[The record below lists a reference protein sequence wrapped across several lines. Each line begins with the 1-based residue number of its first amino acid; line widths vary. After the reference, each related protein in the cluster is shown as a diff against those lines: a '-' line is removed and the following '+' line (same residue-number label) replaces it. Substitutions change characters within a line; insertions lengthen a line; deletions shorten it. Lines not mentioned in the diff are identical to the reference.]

1 MFARFLLS
9 GLALLALLALLL
21 KSLLLFWS
29 PASFAV
35 LTTTQQLEA
44 LLWGFRF
51 DLAAAALLWAPVAL
65 LCWLAVRLGLRRL
78 SWLWWWVPAMVLA
91 GLQVADLMYFA
102 NSGRHI
108 GYELGEVTREA
119 GSLLTTALKQY
130 PLLMVATLAGALASA
145 LLCRRQLRLPAR
157 MTLAKTELPL
167 LLTFAIA
174 VLCVRGSLTDLPMKP
189 DRAYAIGN
197 PQQALLALNPVYA
210 MLVSSSSADETGGGT
225 PLYQQL
231 PPPAAQQLATLAQ
244 LDGHAPYQPP
254 QRKMNVILMLLE
266 SWPAELMQSYNPA
279 APHVTPHLD
288 ALHREGLRTDGLIA
302 GGRRTVEGFF
312 TALCSYQNPLE
323 AGIPNTPLQDQHY
336 ECLPKLLSDAGWSTA
351 VFQGMHKGETGQ
363 LAQLLGTQASYGKLE
378 MPAAEVEQNSWGYQD
393 PDLYRFI
400 LSKARAESR
409 PFFYMV
415 NNTTTHD
422 DQLPPGEPWLFGDQ
436 SSNERQM
443 SVLHYAD
450 KALGRFIEEF
460 KQANLGPTLFVI
472 TADHTAGER
481 SGHMGRYWIPFLM
494 FATDGSIA
502 PRHQPG
508 IGAQQDIAPTILDL
522 LGGKAPWFTGHSLL
536 SEAPRGGIYAA
547 SGTIGRVYGE
557 QIVEYPMREP
567 DKLTCFN
574 WKADLQLHRPQPC
587 DDAAA
592 RERDFSW
599 ATTWYQQSLL
609 FDGKSR
615 AYGQLAPASLLSP
628 QLAGQSAPATA
639 TTAGVEPR
647 SKADHAKS

>member
-29 PASFAV
+29 PANFAV
-35 LTTTQQLEA
+35 LTAGQQLEA

-51 DLAAAALLWAPVAL
+51 DLAAAALLWAPFSL
-65 LCWLAVRLGLRRL
+65 LCWLTVRLGLRRL

-91 GLQVADLMYFA
+91 GMQIADLMYFD

-108 GYELGEVTREA
+108 SYELGEVTREA

-130 PLLMVATLAGALASA
+130 PLLMVSLLGGMVASA
-145 LLCRRQLRLPAR
+145 WGCRRQLHLPAR
-157 MTLAKTELPL
+157 MTVAKTELPL
-167 LLTFAIA
+167 LLTLAIA

-210 MLVSSSSADETGGGT
+210 MLVSTTSSDHTGGGT
-225 PLYQQL
+225 PLYRQL
-231 PPPAAQQLATLAQ
+231 PQPTTHQLQALLA
-244 LDGHAPYQPP
+244 DHAPYQPP
-254 QRKMNVILMLLE
+254 RRQMNVILMLLE

-279 APHVTPHLD
+279 VPVTTPYLD

-312 TALCSYQNPLE
+312 SALCSYQNPLE

-363 LAQLLGTQASYGKLE
+363 LGQLLGAQASYGKLE

-400 LSKARAESR
+400 LRKAREESR
-409 PFFYMV
+409 PFFYIV

-422 DQLPPGEPWLFGDQ
+422 DQLPPGEPWLFGDK

-450 KALGRFIEEF
+450 KALGRFIEEY
-460 KQANLGPTLFVI
+460 KKADIGPTLFVI
-472 TADHTAGER
+472 TADHTAGDR

-494 FATDGSIA
+494 FATDGSVA
-502 PRHQPG
+502 PNHQPG

-536 SEAPRGGIYAA
+536 SKPPQGGIYAA
-547 SGTIGRVYGE
+547 SGTLGRVYGE
-557 QIVEYPMREP
+557 QIVEYPLREP

-574 WKADLQLHRPQPC
+574 WKADLQLHHPQPC
-587 DDAAA
+587 GEEAA

-615 AYGQLAPASLLSP
+615 DYGQLAPASLLAP
-628 QLAGQSAPATA
+628 QLAEQRVQAAE
-639 TTAGVEPR
+639 TTAVAEHHYD
-647 SKADHAKS
+647 ADNAKS

>member
-51 DLAAAALLWAPVAL
+51 DLAAAALLWAPAAL

-78 SWLWWWVPAMVLA
+78 SWLWWWVPALVLA

-102 NSGRHI
+102 NAGRHI

-119 GSLLTTALKQY
+119 GSLFTTALKQY
-130 PLLMVATLAGALASA
+130 PLLMITTLAGALASA

-157 MTLAKTELPL
+157 MTIAKTELPL
-167 LLTFAIA
+167 LLTLAVA

-197 PQQALLALNPVYA
+197 SQQALLALNPVYA
-210 MLVSSSSADETGGGT
+210 MLVSTASADQTGGGT
-225 PLYQQL
+225 PLYHQL
-231 PPPAAQQLATLAQ
+231 PQPTEPQLALLTH
-244 LDGHAPYQPP
+244 LDGRTPYQPP
-254 QRKMNVILMLLE
+254 QRKMNIILMLLE

-279 APHVTPHLD
+279 APIVTPHLD

-312 TALCSYQNPLE
+312 STLCSYQNPLE

-336 ECLPKLLSDAGWSTA
+336 ECLPRLLSDAGWSTA
-351 VFQGMHKGETGQ
+351 IFQGMHNGETGQ

-378 MPAAEVEQNSWGYQD
+378 MPPPQVEQNNWGYQD

-400 LSKARAESR
+400 LSKAREESL

-436 SSNERQM
+436 SNNERQM

-450 KALGRFIEEF
+450 KALGRFIEEY
-460 KQANLGPTLFVI
+460 KQADLGPTLFVI

-502 PRHQPG
+502 PYYQPG
-508 IGAQQDIAPTILDL
+508 IGAQQDIAPTILDV
-522 LGGKAPWFTGHSLL
+522 LGGKALWFTGHSLR
-536 SEAPRGGIYAA
+536 SEPPRGGIYTA
-547 SGTIGRVYGE
+547 SGSIGRVYGE
-557 QIVEYPMREP
+557 QIVEYPMQDP
-567 DKLTCFN
+567 DKVTCFN
-574 WKADLQLHRPQPC
+574 WRKDLLLRSPQPC
-587 DDAAA
+587 DEQAY
-592 RERDFSW
+592 RERDLSW
-599 ATTWYQQSLL
+599 ATIWYQQTLL
-609 FDGKSR
+609 FAGKSR
-615 AYGQLAPASLLSP
+615 EYGLLSPQSQLSP
-628 QLAGQSAPATA
+628 QLAGQSAPAA
-639 TTAGVEPR
+639 DTTAVAEHH
-647 SKADHAKS
+647 SKADNAKS

>member
-29 PASFAV
+29 PANFAV
-35 LTTTQQLEA
+35 LTTDQQLEA

-51 DLAAAALLWAPVAL
+51 DLAAAALLWAPFAL

-78 SWLWWWVPAMVLA
+78 SWLWWWVPAIVLA
-91 GLQVADLMYFA
+91 GMQIADLMYFA
-102 NSGRHI
+102 NAGRHI

-119 GSLLTTALKQY
+119 GSLLSTALKQY
-130 PLLMVATLAGALASA
+130 PLLMVALLGSMVASA
-145 LLCRRQLRLPAR
+145 WLCRRQLRLPAR
-157 MTLAKTELPL
+157 MTVVKTELPL
-167 LLTFAIA
+167 LLTLAIA

-210 MLVSSSSADETGGGT
+210 MLVSTASADPTGGGT

-231 PPPAAQQLATLAQ
+231 PQPAAQQLELLAH
-244 LDGHAPYQPP
+244 LDGHALYQPP

-266 SWPAELMQSYNPA
+266 SWPAELMHSYNPA
-279 APHVTPHLD
+279 ALVVTPNLD

-312 TALCSYQNPLE
+312 SALCSYQNPLE

-400 LSKARAESR
+400 LSKAREESR

-450 KALGRFIEEF
+450 KALGRFIEEY
-460 KQANLGPTLFVI
+460 KQADIGPTLFVI
-472 TADHTAGER
+472 TADHTAGDR
-481 SGHMGRYWIPFLM
+481 SGHMGRYWIPFLL
-494 FATDGSIA
+494 FATDGSVT
-502 PRHQPG
+502 PHHQPG

-536 SEAPRGGIYAA
+536 SEPPRGGIYAA
-547 SGTIGRVYGE
+547 SGTLGRVYGE

-567 DKLTCFN
+567 GKVICFN
-574 WKADLQLHRPQPC
+574 WKTDLQLRHPQAC
-587 DDAAA
+587 DEEST

-599 ATTWYQQSLL
+599 ASTWYQQSLL
-609 FDGKSR
+609 FDGNSHD
-615 AYGQLAPASLLSP
+615 YGLRTPSSLLAP
-628 QLAGQSAPATA
+628 QLAEQSAPATE
-639 TTAGVEPR
+639 TTAVAEHHNDVGN
-647 SKADHAKS
+647 AKS

>member
-1 MFARFLLS
+1 M
-9 GLALLALLALLL
+9 
-21 KSLLLFWS
+21 
-29 PASFAV
+29 
-35 LTTTQQLEA
+35 
-44 LLWGFRF
+44 
-51 DLAAAALLWAPVAL
+51 
-65 LCWLAVRLGLRRL
+65 
-78 SWLWWWVPAMVLA
+78 
-91 GLQVADLMYFA
+91 
-102 NSGRHI
+102 
-108 GYELGEVTREA
+108 
-119 GSLLTTALKQY
+119 
-130 PLLMVATLAGALASA
+130 
-145 LLCRRQLRLPAR
+145 
-157 MTLAKTELPL
+157 
-167 LLTFAIA
+167 
-174 VLCVRGSLTDLPMKP
+174 
-189 DRAYAIGN
+189 
-197 PQQALLALNPVYA
+197 
-210 MLVSSSSADETGGGT
+210 
-225 PLYQQL
+225 
-231 PPPAAQQLATLAQ
+231 PPPAAPAGAHDAGEDRTATAAHLCHRGTLRTRLPDRSTDEAGSRLRHRQSPAGAARPQPRLRHAGQQQLRRRDRWRHAALSTAAATRGAAAGDAGTARWPRPLSAAAAQDERHPDAAGELACRA
-244 LDGHAPYQPP
+244 D
-254 QRKMNVILMLLE
+254 
-266 SWPAELMQSYNPA
+266 AELQPGCA
-279 APHVTPHLD
+279 AHHPHLD

-378 MPAAEVEQNSWGYQD
+378 MPVAEVEQNSWGYQD

-450 KALGRFIEEF
+450 KALGRFIEEYQ
-460 KQANLGPTLFVI
+460 QANLGPTLFVI

-502 PRHQPG
+502 PRHEPG

-536 SEAPRGGIYAA
+536 SEAPRGGSMPPAA
-547 SGTIGRVYGE
+547 
-557 QIVEYPMREP
+557 P
-567 DKLTCFN
+567 
-574 WKADLQLHRPQPC
+574 
-587 DDAAA
+587 
-592 RERDFSW
+592 
-599 ATTWYQQSLL
+599 
-609 FDGKSR
+609 
-615 AYGQLAPASLLSP
+615 
-628 QLAGQSAPATA
+628 
-639 TTAGVEPR
+639 
-647 SKADHAKS
+647 